1 MLHIFLQAAQT
12 TKGAAIEILAML
24 VVAAAIGS
32 ITVYY
37 YWKSIYNKKI
47 AEKDEI
53 ISSREEHINQL
64 VLTTQDQKKEI
75 EATASNLKGKE
86 DELASLGKKYS
97 QLEAEAKKHLAEIT
111 NLKGMYDEAV
121 KETDVLKE
129 QLKGKDQKLMEAD
142 EVIARIA
149 ERKHLLDYDSFGK
162 ATIEEKDDL
171 MMISGIGPF
180 IEQRLQALDIYTF
193 KQIGE
198 FTKKDIHAVNEAI
211 EYFPGRIERDEWVA
225 QAKELVYSNGE
236 KTDLLEKI
244 RARKD
249 LINYDRIGI
258 AHKEE
263 ANDLSIISGIGGW
276 IQQKLNAL
284 DIFTFRQIANF
295 IKEDEIS
302 ITSAVEFFPGRI
314 DRDEWVPQAQ
324 ELVHSGGKRT
334 ALFERLKRRK
344 HKIDYSKIGLAHP
357 DESDDL
363 TEINGI
369 GGFIHE
375 KLNVLDIYTYAQ
387 ISKFTDQDIKTVTE
401 IIEYFP
407 GRIKRD
413 KWVGQAKTL
422 IKQGKLDL
430 KFEK

>member
-1 MLHIFLQAAQT
+1 MLHIFLQATQT
-12 TKGAAIEILAML
+12 TTGAAVEILAML
-24 VVAAAIGS
+24 VVATAIGS

-37 YWKSIYNKKI
+37 YWKSICNKKI

-53 ISSREEHINQL
+53 ITSSEENINQL
-64 VLTTQDQKKEI
+64 IVTTQDQKKEI
-75 EATASNLKGKE
+75 ETIDSNLKAKE
-86 DELASLGKKYS
+86 NELASFEKKYS
-97 QLEAEAKKHLAEIT
+97 LLETEDKRHLEEIA
-111 NLKGMYDEAV
+111 NLKGMYDEVV
-121 KETDVLKE
+121 KETDILKE
-129 QLKGKDQKLMEAD
+129 QLKGRDQKLLEAD

-198 FTKKDIHAVNEAI
+198 FTKKDIKAVNEAI

-258 AHKEE
+258 AHREE
-263 ANDLSIISGIGGW
+263 ANDLTIISGIGGW
-276 IQQKLNAL
+276 IQEKLNAL
-284 DIFTFRQIANF
+284 DIYTFRQIASF
-295 IKEDEIS
+295 IEEDEKS
-302 ITSAVEFFPGRI
+302 ITSAIEFFPGRI
-314 DRDEWVPQAQ
+314 DRDEWIPQAQ

-344 HKIDYSKIGLAHP
+344 HKIDYSKIGLAHR

-369 GGFIHE
+369 GGFIQE

-387 ISKFTDQDIKTVTE
+387 ISKFTEQDIKTVTE
-401 IIEYFP
+401 IIEFFP
-407 GRIKRD
+407 GRIQRD
-413 KWVGQAKTL
+413 KWVGQAKSL
-422 IKQGKLDL
+422 IQQGKLEL
-430 KFEK
+430 K